1 MKRVEKII
9 NRHGLDLFKLKS
21 TKVLIDYYKKT
32 VKDNQNINLK
42 IKSELDFFNAAILIE
57 SLKNKSLFEE
67 AYERERKELT
77 DLWPTLS
84 YQEKNKL
91 INIKINDV
99 KKRCKM
105 FTSLNGTRIWIAF
118 LDELLNTLYD
128 KEMNIFDLEQYFN
141 LYKDFK
147 SRMIPTLQ
155 YGITP
160 FRDEF
165 IDVKLIQSSENRV
178 IFYYDLT
185 KTLYLLTTN
194 KPVWILKKICLKKE
208 YDLNIHDYAKFIKI
222 MDALENN
229 ETLLLVDEL
238 YDSTFISDKVS
249 NALIKLKRKMQ

>member
-1 MKRVEKII
+1 MKRIEKII

-105 FTSLNGTRIWIAF
+105 FTSLSGTRIWIAF
-118 LDELLNTLYD
+118 FDELLNTLYD

-141 LYKDFK
+141 LYKNFK
-147 SRMIPTLQ
+147 SRMISTTQ
-155 YGITP
+155 YGIAP

-165 IDVKLIQSSENRV
+165 IDVKLIQSDENRV
-178 IFYYDLT
+178 IFFYDAT
-185 KTLYLLTTN
+185 KSLFLLKTN
-194 KPVWILKKICLKKE
+194 EPIWILKKLCLNKE
-208 YDLNIHDYAKFIKI
+208 YQLHFDDYAKFIRI
-222 MDALENN
+222 MDDLETNQ
-229 ETLLLVDEL
+229 TLPFIDEL
-238 YDSTFISDKVS
+238 IDSTFISDRVNK
-249 NALIKLKRKMQ
+249 ALIKLKRKMQ